1 MSNEMVNVLNLET
14 GRRGRIRRRLF
25 DNPVFN
31 NGILVEVDEDKK
43 SYVPELYKSKVETEH
58 DADAE
63 DSPEA
68 IEEEED

>member
-14 GRRGRIRRRLF
+14 GKTGRIRRRLF

-31 NGILVEVDEDKK
+31 NGILVEVDEGQK
-43 SYVPELYKSKVETEH
+43 SYIPELYKSKIEVEPAT
-58 DADAE
+58 DAE

-68 IEEEED
+68 TEEEED